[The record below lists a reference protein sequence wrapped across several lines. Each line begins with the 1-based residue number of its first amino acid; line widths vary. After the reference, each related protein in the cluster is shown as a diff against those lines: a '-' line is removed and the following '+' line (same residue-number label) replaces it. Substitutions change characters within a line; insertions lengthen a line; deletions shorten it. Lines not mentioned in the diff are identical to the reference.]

1 MYECSQK
8 QIIIKHI
15 GDKKQMTL
23 IKFKPTHELS
33 HIENRLKKFFQ
44 DFDSPSFGDWGIK
57 PFNSGAFTP
66 RVDVTEDN
74 NNLYVHAE
82 VPGVDKNDIKIN
94 IVGDVLTISG
104 EKKSEQK
111 DESKNYYRIE
121 RNYGA
126 FTRSFTLPA
135 EVVTDKIAAEYNNGV
150 LNITLPKTEE
160 EKVVEK
166 QIEIK

>member
-1 MYECSQK
+1 
-8 QIIIKHI
+8 
-15 GDKKQMTL
+15 MTL
-23 IKFKPTHELS
+23 VKFKPAHELS
-33 HIENRLKKFFQ
+33 NIEKRLRKFFE
-44 DFDSPSFGDWGIK
+44 DFDSPFSNDWGVK
-57 PFNSGAFTP
+57 PFGGNSFTP

-82 VPGVDKNDIKIN
+82 VPGVEKNDIKIN

-111 DESKNYYRIE
+111 DEGKNYYRIE
-121 RNYGA
+121 RNYGS
-126 FTRSFTLPA
+126 FSRSFTLPS
-135 EVVTDKIAAEYNNGV
+135 EVVTDKIAAEYKDGV

-160 EKVVEK
+160 AKIVEK